1 LLSQE
6 RATSP
11 FPTQEMA
18 YADFN
23 LWSMQRKD
31 EL

>member
-1 LLSQE
+1 METEGVFLLSQE

-23 LWSMQRKD
+23 L
-31 EL
+31 